1 MKTLLWYQPEK
12 TGAPDIVCQD
22 GKIIYGYPREEAFS
36 YLKSASDKCLNHD
49 LPWCGNVSLSSD
61 KHKKVFFLKG
71 KFKSVDE
78 HGRTLTFMFL
88 SAKCDDYFE
97 TLNNVLQVVHQELS
111 EDTSKCLAKKKSNPI
126 KAFVVAALIA
136 LLVIILILML

>member
-12 TGAPDIVCQD
+12 IGTPDIVCQ
-22 GKIIYGYPREEAFS
+22 GGEIVHGYPREEAFA
-36 YLKSASDKCLNHD
+36 YLKTASDKCLNHD
-49 LPWCGNVSLSSD
+49 LPWCGNVSLSCD
-61 KHKKVFFLKG
+61 KRKKVFFLKG
-71 KFKSVDE
+71 KFKSIDE

-88 SAKCDDYFE
+88 SAKCEDYLE
-97 TLNNVLQVVHQELS
+97 ALKNVLQVVHQELS
-111 EDTSKCLAKKKSNPI
+111 DDTLKCLEKKKSNPI